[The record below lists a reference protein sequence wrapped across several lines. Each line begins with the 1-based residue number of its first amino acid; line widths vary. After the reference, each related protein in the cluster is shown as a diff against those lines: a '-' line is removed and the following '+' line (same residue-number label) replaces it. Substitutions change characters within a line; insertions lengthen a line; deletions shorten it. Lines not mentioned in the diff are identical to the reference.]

1 MQILNNGRFGMGTSL
16 CGTMRHI
23 ITRTAEHV
31 TSRVQ
36 FGSRLDTFG
45 TIQEKLA
52 RMSMYQYANECMAYM
67 VSGTMDNGY
76 QDYQLE
82 AAVSKIFSSEAAWY
96 VTDEAIQILGGMGFM
111 RDCGLEKVMRDLRI
125 FRIFE
130 GTNDILR
137 LFIALTGMQF
147 AGAHLKEL
155 QKAVSSAL
163 SMSWI
168 GKDSVAPFGIL
179 MEEASKRTK
188 GGLGFSNN
196 NLSEKVHPNLADAA
210 AVLSQDISM
219 FGTSVE
225 KALIKHGKEVINQQ
239 FLLNRIANA
248 AIDIYVATCVISRCS
263 SSLEQ
268 GLESAQ
274 YEQMMTKV
282 WCSEAHVR
290 IGKNLEMLKD
300 PSSLSNFSL
309 MTKISERVC
318 SEVRPVQTN
327 PLGF

>member
-1 MQILNNGRFGMGTSL
+1 MDFQI
-16 CGTMRHI
+16 
-23 ITRTAEHV
+23 
-31 TSRVQ
+31 
-36 FGSRLDTFG
+36 
-45 TIQEKLA
+45 
-52 RMSMYQYANECMAYM
+52 
-67 VSGTMDNGY
+67 
-76 QDYQLE
+76 E
-82 AAVSKIFSSEAAWY
+82 AAISKVFASEAAWN
-96 VTDEAIQILGGMGFM
+96 VTDEAIQVLGGNGFM
-111 RDCGLEKVMRDLRI
+111 TGNGLEKVMRDLRI

-147 AGAHLKEL
+147 AGA
-155 QKAVSSAL
+155 
-163 SMSWI
+163 
-168 GKDSVAPFGIL
+168 
-179 MEEASKRTK
+179 
-188 GGLGFSNN
+188 
-196 NLSEKVHPNLADAA
+196 A
-210 AVLSQDISM
+210 AVLSQDTSM

-268 GLESAQ
+268 GLESAH

-300 PSSLSNFSL
+300 PSSLSNFSF